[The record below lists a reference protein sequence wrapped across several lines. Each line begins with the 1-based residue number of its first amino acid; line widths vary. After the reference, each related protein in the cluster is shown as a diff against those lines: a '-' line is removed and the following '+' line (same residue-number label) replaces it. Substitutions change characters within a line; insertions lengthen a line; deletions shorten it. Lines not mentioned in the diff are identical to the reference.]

1 MPFHGWF
8 KDATN
13 EFFIDHLVSQ
23 LEGMV
28 NDNMMEVVV
37 FQQWQML

>member
-1 MPFHGWF
+1 MDDFL
-8 KDATN
+8 KDATD
-13 EFFIDHLVSQ
+13 EFLIDHLISQ

-28 NDNMMEVVV
+28 NDNMMEFLV

>member
-1 MPFHGWF
+1 MDDFLI
-8 KDATN
+8 DATD
-13 EFFIDHLVSQ
+13 ESFIDHLVSQ

-28 NDNMMEVVV
+28 NDNMMEFLV

>member
-1 MPFHGWF
+1 MNDFLI
-8 KDATN
+8 DAID

-28 NDNMMEVVV
+28 NDNMMEFLV